1 MLSFKHELVFFK
13 VLNYFTFSSLYL
25 NSSVYATCPAHPNQ
39 DEVPIAAW
47 GWWPPYW
54 TAQLQISDR
63 KYNANI
69 LLAGLDHTWV
79 LYSNFQSFFSLGF
92 DICSPNLS
100 SM

>member
-63 KYNANI
+63 KYNANGTLSAETLSAREVTI
-69 LLAGLDHTWV
+69 AKII
-79 LYSNFQSFFSLGF
+79 YSL
-92 DICSPNLS
+92 
-100 SM
+100 